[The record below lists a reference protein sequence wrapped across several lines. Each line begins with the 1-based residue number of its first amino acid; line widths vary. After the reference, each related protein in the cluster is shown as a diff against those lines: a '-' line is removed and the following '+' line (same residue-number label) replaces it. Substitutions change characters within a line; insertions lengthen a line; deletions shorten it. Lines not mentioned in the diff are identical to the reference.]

1 MTALLVIAAIVVLL
15 IGGGMLYQ
23 YLSMGRDARRLP
35 PPGRV
40 IDIGTTKLHVDE
52 RGTGWPVVIF
62 DAGITATGLSWRRVQ
77 PEVAKLTRTL
87 SYDRAGLGWSGPA
100 QGPRNL
106 AAITGEFEGMLER
119 AAPEGPYILVGHS
132 YGTLIAR
139 EFAARHPERIAGLV
153 LIDPVSTSEW
163 GRPSETYARNLRR
176 GISLSRRGAMLAR
189 LGVVRFALNL
199 VNTGARRMPRFIA
212 RVSGGNSGGFTD
224 RMAGEIRKL
233 PREVWPAVQAHWSD
247 PMCFETMARYL
258 ESLSESCIAL
268 GDDRSLG
275 DLPLVVFSAGT
286 VSAAQRAEHERLAR
300 LSTRGRIEIL
310 PDCGHWIQ
318 LDRPELIIETIREMA
333 LAARERVS
341 R

>member
-1 MTALLVIAAIVVLL
+1 LTALLVISATLVVLL
-15 IGGGMLYQ
+15 AAGVLYQ
-23 YLSMGRDARRLP
+23 FLALRADARRLP
-35 PPGRV
+35 PPGHV
-40 IDIGTTKLHVDE
+40 IDIGGTKLHVDE
-52 RGTGWPVVIF
+52 RGAGSPVVIF

-77 PEVAKLTRTL
+77 PEIAKLTRTV

-100 QGPRNL
+100 PGPRNL
-106 AAITGEFEGMLER
+106 AAITGEFEAMIQR
-119 AAPEGPYILVGHS
+119 AAPESPYILVGHS

-139 EFAARHPERIAGLV
+139 EFAARHPERVAGLV
-153 LIDPVSTSEW
+153 LIDPVATSEW

-176 GISLSRRGAMLAR
+176 GIALSRRGALLAR
-189 LGVVRFALNL
+189 LGVVRIALNL
-199 VNTGARRMPRFIA
+199 VSSGARRMPRLIA

-233 PREVWPAVQAHWSD
+233 PREVWPAVQAHWCD

-258 ESLSESCIAL
+258 ESLSESCLAL

-275 DLPLVVFSAGT
+275 DLPLIVFSAGT

-310 PDCGHWIQ
+310 PDSGHWIQ

-333 LAARERVS
+333 IATRERVT